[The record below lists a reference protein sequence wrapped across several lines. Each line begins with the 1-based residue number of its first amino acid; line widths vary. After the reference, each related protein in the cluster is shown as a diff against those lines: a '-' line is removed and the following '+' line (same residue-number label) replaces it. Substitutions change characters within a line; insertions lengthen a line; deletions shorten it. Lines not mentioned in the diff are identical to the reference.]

1 MRDTLIAGVTIQK
14 QFTLLIRCGLWE
26 SIPKLCDFKDNVDW
40 NRIVDLARQQT
51 MVGVMTEA
59 MVKLPPALR
68 PPKPIYFNAIATTSE
83 IEKENKRMNAFAS
96 LLMGE
101 LRKKGVDSL
110 LLKGQGVGQCYPNPL
125 HRQSGDIDLLITD
138 YEQYRQ
144 AKQLMAKVAED
155 GGEAAT
161 RLHSV
166 YTTNGMVIE
175 LHGNFRF
182 SICPRCSRHL
192 QAWTDERLSR
202 PGRPLSIGDGETI
215 QVPPVQF
222 DAVFI
227 FGHML
232 QHYMTGGVGLRQIAD
247 WMLFVSS
254 HVSDTGKGDEG
265 LLIDVEV
272 LKSDL
277 EFLGLMKFW
286 KYFAALAVDFLG
298 CPKERMPFYEDNLRK
313 KGELLLDSIFK
324 TGNFG
329 TLQKEKQMS
338 MDSNKWVKKID
349 TAIGQL
355 PVYWRTGK
363 LFPKESVY
371 CFLRYARDTLKG
383 G

>member
-1 MRDTLIAGVTIQK
+1 MDNILLAIRIFIA
-14 QFTLLIRCGLWE
+14 
-26 SIPKLCDFKDNVDW
+26 SCDN
-40 NRIVDLARQQT
+40 
-51 MVGVMTEA
+51 
-59 MVKLPPALR
+59 
-68 PPKPIYFNAIATTSE
+68 Y
-83 IEKENKRMNAFAS
+83 
-96 LLMGE
+96 
-101 LRKKGVDSL
+101 
-110 LLKGQGVGQCYPNPL
+110 
-125 HRQSGDIDLLITD
+125 SGDIDLLITD

-175 LHGNFRF
+175 LHGNFHF

-338 MDSNKWVKKID
+338 MGSNKWVKKID
-349 TAIGQL
+349 TAMGQL

-371 CFLRYARDTLKG
+371 CFLCYARDTLKG